1 MEMKY
6 LCQYVAPATILH
18 WEKHPKSYSIDG
30 KGLTPHDGLQKEGGT
45 DSRNSW
51 IALSSVECILLA
63 SDILNVS
70 SALFCDV
77 SRQQGSPINM
87 AYVFDAFFVV
97 AKVGRQLFHTFCI
110 LIITSAMRKE
120 DRVYTYVIK

>member
-1 MEMKY
+1 M
-6 LCQYVAPATILH
+6 
-18 WEKHPKSYSIDG
+18 
-30 KGLTPHDGLQKEGGT
+30 
-45 DSRNSW
+45 
-51 IALSSVECILLA
+51 LA

-87 AYVFDAFFVV
+87 AYAFDAFFVA
-97 AKVGRQLFHTFCI
+97 AKVGRQLFHTFESTFVSHSTRAVCI

-120 DRVYTYVIK
+120 DRVYTDVMK

>member
-1 MEMKY
+1 MPPSWNF
-6 LCQYVAPATILH
+6 QV
-18 WEKHPKSYSIDG
+18 EKKKRWG
-30 KGLTPHDGLQKEGGT
+30 KGGT

-97 AKVGRQLFHTFCI
+97 AKVGRLFHTFCI

-120 DRVYTYVIK
+120 DRVYTDVMK